1 MKDIEK
7 ILQDSVKNN
16 FEIPLKVKYRID
28 NTLKNKNKQIWRN
41 NYMKKKVIG
50 AICAVSVLASGF
62 VFADDIKVAV
72 KSLFGGN
79 TSEGVDIAVNNGYI
93 ANANTEIQSAD
104 GIKISVASFVMD
116 DDNFAINF
124 NIALDEKYDLD
135 EFDGIYFDDLKIVD
149 ETGKTVFVTHEH
161 DDRLEYQGAY
171 SFGIN
176 KTGERNFTVSLVA
189 TGNPEAFPKSKK
201 LTVTFTKITS
211 SKLVYP
217 NNVEQK
223 ERKTYEG
230 NWEFKLDVPEEFY
243 TRETVIYKVKSCSEQ
258 GIDISSI
265 QATLSNTAF
274 KIFIPEIKTDKIDY
288 DLLHTS
294 TPKSIYD
301 KIALQKEYVET
312 SEGKRFEPAGR
323 SDGDG
328 GYSLPSGDSR
338 IIDYHQTFDLTKYD
352 MADEITVHI
361 FTNKGEEIIIEFEK

>member
-116 DDNFAINF
+116 DDNFAMNF

-161 DDRLEYQGAY
+161 DDRFEYQGAY

-176 KTGERNFTVSLVA
+176 KTCERNFTVSLVA

-274 KIFIPEIKTDKIDY
+274 KVFIPEIKTDKIDY

-312 SEGKRFEPAGR
+312 SDGKRFEPAGR

-328 GYSLPSGDSR
+328 GYSLPSGESR

-352 MADEITVHI
+352 MAGEITVHI

>member
-7 ILQDSVKNN
+7 ILKNSTKN
-16 FEIPLKVKYRID
+16 DFEIPLKVKYRID

-41 NYMKKKVIG
+41 NYMKKKLIG

-62 VFADDIKVAV
+62 VFADDIKTAV

-93 ANANTEIQSAD
+93 ANANTEMQSAD
-104 GIKISVASFVMD
+104 GIKIAVDSFVMD
-116 DDNFAINF
+116 DDNFAMNF
-124 NIALDEKYDLD
+124 NITLDEKYDLD

-161 DDRLEYQGAY
+161 DNLLEYQGAY

-176 KTGERNFTVSLVA
+176 QISERSFIVSLVA
-189 TGNPEAFPKSKK
+189 TGNPEAFPKSKN
-201 LTVTFTKITS
+201 LTIAFTKITS

-217 NNVEQK
+217 NNMEQK

-243 TRETVIYKVKSCSEQ
+243 NRETVVYKVKSCSEKS
-258 GIDISSI
+258 IDISSI

-274 KIFIPEIKTDKIDY
+274 KISIPEIKTDKIDY

-312 SEGKRFEPAGR
+312 SDGKKFEPSGR

-328 GYSLPSGDSR
+328 GYSLPAGDSR
-338 IIDYHQTFDLTKYD
+338 IVNYHQTFDLTKYD
-352 MADEITVHI
+352 ATDELTVHI
-361 FTNKGEEIIIEFEK
+361 FTNKGEKIIIEFEK